1 MFVGALFARA
11 FLFLYVCCFR
21 SLSPPLPDRGGAAA
35 LCAARRIRQRGA
47 FACKSLSSFFFSPP
61 NSYLSSGGRREIE
74 VFFLLLLLL
83 TYNATVEVSSSKM
96 VKRESTQVENESGKA
111 YHLISKVYPMTFVC
125 RLQRRRRRRRR
136 RRRHR
141 HASPDYKSKGAT
153 NFFYIAWI
161 SCIVWSKPWLCGR
174 GATGSPFAIARN
186 MPIFNHFFPNNA
198 IFWCRDDILRCH
210 CRRHCCRHRHCRC
223 RNRTEITMAA
233 APSKWLTDISL
244 TTTLQT

>member
-1 MFVGALFARA
+1 M
-11 FLFLYVCCFR
+11 C
-21 SLSPPLPDRGGAAA
+21 GAAA
-35 LCAARRIRQRGA
+35 LRQRGA

-74 VFFLLLLLL
+74 VFFLLLLL
-83 TYNATVEVSSSKM
+83 TYSATVEVSSSKM

-153 NFFYIAWI
+153 NFYIAMNFVY
-161 SCIVWSKPWLCGR
+161 SLVQTMVMWSRRYRQPLCHCTKY
-174 GATGSPFAIARN
+174 ANLQS
-186 MPIFNHFFPNNA
+186 FFPEQ
-198 IFWCRDDILRCH
+198 CH
-210 CRRHCCRHRHCRC
+210 FL
-223 RNRTEITMAA
+223 M
-233 APSKWLTDISL
+233 S
-244 TTTLQT
+244 